1 MVSSLSFCG
10 WLFCGEAERLFSV
23 FLEVFPAAFELDFFS
38 ERDDFGATRKPKKEP
53 QIPPAMWAMVETPE
67 AEGVTNSLQT
77 KTPIKRKKLRGSC
90 FFSMVLMEV
99 SKISI
104 KASPL
109 APKSEDGMKQAF
121 IIPVTKAVTV
131 TMRAIMAEPY
141 FSSMRGP
148 RSRIKDRFPRRWFA
162 SACPSTWVKS
172 LM

>member
-1 MVSSLSFCG
+1 MVSSLSFWGEVFC
-10 WLFCGEAERLFSV
+10 CGEEIGVSGFREGFLPV
-23 FLEVFPAAFELDFFS
+23 FVPEFFS
-38 ERDDFGATRKPKKEP
+38 ERADFGATRKPKKEP

-67 AEGVTNSLQT
+67 ADGVTNSLQT

-90 FFSMVLMEV
+90 FFSMVLMEA

-148 RSRIKDRFPRRWFA
+148 RIRIKERFPRRWFA